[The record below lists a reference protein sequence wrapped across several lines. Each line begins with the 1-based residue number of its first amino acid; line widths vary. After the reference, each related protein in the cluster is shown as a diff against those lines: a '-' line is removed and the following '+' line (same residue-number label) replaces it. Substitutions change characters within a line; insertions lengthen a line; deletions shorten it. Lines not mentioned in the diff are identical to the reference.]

1 MAESTVVRNKRD
13 GLTTITDGLV
23 TAYAIIR
30 EVGDFKFD
38 VPREAVSLY
47 LDRGRIGT
55 TPSIRLGDDQPMT
68 LGWTQYL
75 SDLGGG
81 TAHQT
86 ILDLLLELVGGYT
99 AASWTSTMGSAF
111 DGKTWTVKWT
121 VDGASFGES
130 DKTYTFSFVTL
141 RGSVAEGDP
150 DTITV
155 SGTSYQLKPVL
166 S

>member
-1 MAESTVVRNKRD
+1 MAESTVVRVKRD
-13 GLTTITDGLV
+13 GLITVTDGTV
-23 TAYAIIR
+23 TYTVTR

-38 VPREAVSLY
+38 VPREAVSLF
-47 LDRGRIGT
+47 LDRGRIGS

-81 TAHQT
+81 TSYNT

-99 AASWTSTMGSAF
+99 AASMTSTMGSAF

-121 VDGASFGES
+121 VDGAIFGET
-130 DKTYTFSFVTL
+130 DKTYTFTFVTL

-150 DTITV
+150 NTV
-155 SGTSYQLKPVL
+155 TCSGTSYALRPTL